1 MAGSFS
7 PDGDPTT
14 RTLLRGVLDSADPR
28 TPRRPRSPGPG
39 PPSPHSSQGSRTLR
53 SQTLR
58 SAQRARLE
66 TLPSRGLGSHTKAS
80 ARPQGHSH
88 GAKAVG
94 RWPHVPASGH
104 LEEQTP
110 RTLLKN
116 ILLTAPES
124 SIVRPRSAAGTP
136 VLAPPVVQ
144 PSRRESS
151 RGSLDLQL
159 PELEPPTPLA
169 VGVLAPGRRKQRLR
183 LSVFQQEVD
192 QGLPLSQE
200 PPRNSDPPS
209 LTSSL
214 SLTPLRSQS
223 VKRPGLAR
231 RPPARR
237 AVDVAAF
244 LRDLQDSST
253 TSGALASAGDSH
265 RTPAATLLKET
276 VLEDTQ
282 PFSPPLVGG
291 SFKVRLSLPAAA
303 PAPTTSPGAAGAQRL
318 RGRRTWSGR
327 SLRNSRE
334 YAGSPKPSQHP
345 TGRLEAASPLAVG
358 FPSLHSG
365 LSGEDD
371 GAEPSGDGADK
382 HAEEG
387 TGEDV
392 SMRATREVAAGAQG
406 IAGAEASEQMEAS
419 GTPEA
424 VEPEGSSWRAD
435 SSVRAGSPQLAP
447 RAPESLQARQLHSG
461 IEPAPPA
468 KLPPRPR
475 AAGPRPRP
483 DPYKAGL
490 SHYGKL
496 FSFLAKMPLEKA
508 ALEMVEKCLDKY
520 FRHLYNDLEVFAA
533 HAGRKTVQLED
544 LELLMRRQGLV
555 TEQVSLHVLVERY
568 LPLEYRQLLIPCA
581 SSGNAVFP
589 TQ

>member
-7 PDGDPTT
+7 PDSDPTT
-14 RTLLRGVLDSADPR
+14 RTLLRRVLDSTDPQ
-28 TPRRPRSPGPG
+28 RPRSPGPG
-39 PPSPHSSQGSRTLR
+39 ARSPHSSQSSRTLR
-53 SQTLR
+53 SQALR
-58 SAQRARLE
+58 SAQRAGLE
-66 TLPSRGLGSHTKAS
+66 TLPSRGSHTKAS
-80 ARPQGHSH
+80 AQRQQRHSH
-88 GAKAVG
+88 GARAIG

-124 SIVRPRSAAGTP
+124 SMVMPRPAAGTP

-159 PELEPPTPLA
+159 PELEPPTSLA
-169 VGVLAPGRRKQRLR
+169 AGVLAPGRRKRLR
-183 LSVFQQEVD
+183 LSAFQQEVD

-200 PPRNSDPPS
+200 SPKNSDPPS

-214 SLTPLRSQS
+214 SLTFGTPLQSQS

-237 AVDVAAF
+237 AIDVAAF
-244 LRDLQDSST
+244 LRDLQDSSA
-253 TSGALASAGDSH
+253 TSGALALEGDSH
-265 RTPAATLLKET
+265 RTPGATLPKET
-276 VLEDTQ
+276 MLEDTQ
-282 PFSPPLVGG
+282 FFSPPLVGH
-291 SFKVRLSLPAAA
+291 SFKAHLSLPAPAT
-303 PAPTTSPGAAGAQRL
+303 APTTSGAAGAQRP

-327 SLRNSRE
+327 MLQDSPE
-334 YAGSPKPSQHP
+334 CAGSPKPSQLP
-345 TGRLEAASPLAVG
+345 TGRLEAASPQAVG

-371 GAEPSGDGADK
+371 GVEPFGDGADE

-387 TGEDV
+387 KGDV
-392 SMRATREVAAGAQG
+392 RGRTTREASAGAQG
-406 IAGAEASEQMEAS
+406 AAGAEASEQMEAS
-419 GTPEA
+419 GSPEA
-424 VEPEGSSWRAD
+424 VDPGGSSWPAD
-435 SSVRAGSPQLAP
+435 SSVRTGSPQLAP
-447 RAPESLQARQLHSG
+447 KAPESLQARQLHHCV
-461 IEPAPPA
+461 EPAPPA

-496 FSFLAKMPLEKA
+496 FSFFAKMPLEKA

-520 FRHLYNDLEVFAA
+520 FQHLYNDLEVFAA

-589 TQ
+589 AQ